1 MTGLVAVAIAVVG
14 IAIIKATPLA
24 YASLGGVVSE
34 NSGVINIGLEGMMAI
49 GAFSAVFAS
58 YATHDVAA
66 AVGAAVIA
74 GGIAGLV
81 LAYFAITLRA
91 DQIVVGMGINV
102 LGISGAAYLLTV
114 IYGQPGASP
123 EVASLET
130 LPAIARYAPIVLVA
144 LLAILIHLV
153 LYHTSTGLRLR
164 AVGEEPGA
172 ATAAGIDV
180 IRVRYAATII
190 GGVLAAL
197 GGAYLSVGELD
208 LYSDGMV
215 AGRGF
220 IALAAVIFG
229 RWTPFGA
236 IGACVFFG
244 FFSSLQIL
252 LQRQGVPAEVFQ
264 AIPYLA
270 AIVALAGAVGRS
282 RAPAADGKPFE
293 P

>member
-1 MTGLVAVAIAVVG
+1 MTGLIAIALAVIG
-14 IAIIKATPLA
+14 IAIVKATPLA

-49 GAFSAVFAS
+49 GAFSAVLAS

-66 AVGAAVIA
+66 GVGAAAIA
-74 GGIAGLV
+74 GAIAGLT
-81 LAYFAITLRA
+81 LAYFAVTLRA

-114 IYGQPGASP
+114 AYGQPGASP
-123 EVASLET
+123 EVASFET
-130 LPAIARYAPIVLVA
+130 LPAIARFSPVILVA
-144 LLAILIHLV
+144 LLAIVIHVV
-153 LYHTSTGLRLR
+153 LYRTRTGLRLR
-164 AVGEEPGA
+164 AVGEEPWA
-172 ATAAGIDV
+172 AAAAGIHV
-180 IRVRYAATII
+180 IRVRYVATVI

-229 RWTPFGA
+229 RWTPLGA
-236 IGACVFFG
+236 IGACIFFG

-270 AIVALAGAVGRS
+270 AIVALAGAVGRG

-293 P
+293 A